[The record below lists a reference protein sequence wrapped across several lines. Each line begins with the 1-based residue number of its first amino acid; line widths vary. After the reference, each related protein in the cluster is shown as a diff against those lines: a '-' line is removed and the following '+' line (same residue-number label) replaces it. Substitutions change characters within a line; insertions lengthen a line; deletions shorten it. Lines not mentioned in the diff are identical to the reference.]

1 MTLKE
6 FFKQN
11 PSVAL
16 AFSGGVDSAYLL
28 YAGMKWAERFRA
40 YYIKGPFQPEF
51 ELDDAKQLAH
61 ELGCEMTVL
70 PLDVLS
76 VPEAAANGPR
86 RCYYCKQA
94 GFTRLTEQAK
104 ADGFDLVV
112 DGTNA
117 SDDEGDRPGMQAIRE
132 LGVRSPLQ
140 ECGLTKADI
149 RRLSKEA
156 GLFTWRKPSYSCLAT
171 RVATGETIT
180 KETLEKIEAA
190 EMSLFTLGFTDF
202 RVRAS
207 GGIAKLQI
215 PAKQMQAV
223 MDHREEIVYTLGK
236 LFQTVTLDLK
246 AREESK

>member
-6 FFKQN
+6 FFTQN

-28 YAGMKWAERFRA
+28 YAGIKWAERFRA

-51 ELDDAKQLAH
+51 EYEDAKRLAQQ
-61 ELGCEMTVL
+61 LGCEMTVL
-70 PLDVLS
+70 QLDVLS

-86 RCYYCKQA
+86 RCYYCKKA
-94 GFTRLTEQAK
+94 GFSRLTEQAK
-104 ADGFDLVV
+104 ADGFDLVI

-149 RRLSKEA
+149 RQLSKEA
-156 GLFTWRKPSYSCLAT
+156 GLFTWDKPSYACLAT

-180 KETLEKIEAA
+180 GETLEKIEMA
-190 EMSLFTLGFTDF
+190 ETDLFGLGFTDF
-202 RVRAS
+202 RVRTS
-207 GGIAKLQI
+207 GGNAKLQVT
-215 PAKQMQAV
+215 ARQMQAV
-223 MDHREEIVYTLGK
+223 MLHREEIVQKLGG
-236 LFQTVTLDLK
+236 LFKEVTLDLK

>member
-6 FFKQN
+6 FFTQN

-28 YAGMKWAERFRA
+28 YAGMKWAKRFRA

-51 ELDDAKQLAH
+51 EFDDANRLAQQ
-61 ELGCEMTVL
+61 LGCEMTVL
-70 PLDVLS
+70 QLDVLS

-86 RCYYCKQA
+86 RCYYCKKA
-94 GFTRLTEQAK
+94 GFARLTEQAK
-104 ADGFDLVV
+104 ADGYTLVI

-117 SDDEGDRPGMQAIRE
+117 SDDEKDRPGMQAIRE

-149 RRLSKEA
+149 RRLSREA
-156 GLFTWRKPSYSCLAT
+156 GLFTWDKPSYACLAT
-171 RVATGETIT
+171 RVATGETIR
-180 KETLEKIEAA
+180 KETLEKIETA
-190 EMSLFTLGFTDF
+190 ETALFELGFTDF
-202 RVRAS
+202 RVRTS
-207 GGIAKLQI
+207 GGNAKLQV

-223 MDHREEIVYTLGK
+223 LQHREEIVQKLGK
-236 LFQTVTLDLK
+236 LFQEVTLDLK